1 MPGGLLQLVS
11 YGQANTILNGNP
23 SKTFFKAVY
32 KPYTPF
38 GMQRFR
44 IDYQGERHLSFDAPV
59 TMDFK
64 IPRYAELL
72 WDTYVVVNLP
82 DIWSPLYYRSDI
94 TGAPQYVPYE
104 FQWIKNLGFTMIRQV
119 TIYSGGSTLAQYS
132 GEYMMNAVRRDEG
145 GKRVLLGRMVGNEQ
159 RLNDP
164 KTFNGGNYPNAV
176 YDINCETTGIE
187 PSIRGRQLYIPLM
200 AWFCYSSKTALP
212 LIALQYQEVHIK
224 IEFRSTKELFTI
236 LNVAQTENVNTCPT
250 VPAPTAPIGTGVN
263 KNHATFPSAP
273 MTTADGY
280 AQPYKLTLERKA
292 PNSASVTDQ
301 MWRFIQ
307 PPTGFPLTVEDNNNM
322 YLNRRND
329 WNADVHL
336 ISTYIFL
343 GEEERRT
350 IAAQCHN
357 ILIKTQFEWDF
368 LNVTGSRRVN
378 IPSRD
383 MVSSYMWRFRRS
395 DANLRNQWNNY
406 QNYPWENV
414 PPQRPAAITT
424 IEPGLGKSA
433 VSLTA
438 NGTNL
443 NLYWTG
449 CRNIENRRDI
459 LVDMAI
465 LCGQDYRENILA
477 AGVYSY
483 VEKWFRTT
491 GIAKNGLY
499 CYNFCINSNRRA
511 YQPTGAQNCNKWKWI
526 TFEFNTI
533 EPPRNPCT
541 DTNSVDVLCD
551 PSGAIIGVRKD
562 LWTLNKYNYDLRV
575 FEERYNMIEIV
586 GGRIGLLFAR

>member
-1 MPGGLLQLVS
+1 MPGGLLQLVA
-11 YGQANTILNGNP
+11 YGQANIILNGNP

-38 GMQRFR
+38 GLQRFR
-44 IDYQGERHLSFDAPV
+44 LDYDGQRHLSFDAPV

-64 IPRYAELL
+64 IPRYAELI
-72 WDTYVVVNLP
+72 WDTYIVVNLP
-82 DIWSPLYYRSDI
+82 DIWSPVHYRSDLD
-94 TGAPQYVPYE
+94 PSNNYLPYE
-104 FQWIKNLGFTMIRQV
+104 FQWTKNLGFTMIRQV
-119 TIYSGGSTLAQYS
+119 TVYSGGSTLAQYS
-132 GEYMMNAVRRDEG
+132 GEYMMNMMRRDEG
-145 GKRVLLGRMVGNEQ
+145 GKRVLLGRMVGNER
-159 RLNDP
+159 RLFDP
-164 KTFNGGNYPNAV
+164 KSFNGGNYPNAIYSPN
-176 YDINCETTGIE
+176 YDTTGIE

-224 IEFRSTKELFTI
+224 IEFRPIRELFTI
-236 LNVAQTENVNTCPT
+236 LNVTQIYN
-250 VPAPTAPIGTGVN
+250 PTACPSIPPPTIGTCRPCPDDASVN
-263 KNHATFPSAP
+263 PATVNPAN
-273 MTTADGY
+273 AL
-280 AQPYKLTLERKA
+280 ALNLERKA
-292 PNSASVTDQ
+292 PDSASVTDQ
-301 MWRFIQ
+301 MWRFLQ
-307 PPTGFPLTVEDNNNM
+307 PPTALPKSDTDNNNI

-336 ISTYIFL
+336 MSTYIFL

-368 LNVTGSRRVN
+368 MNVTGSRRVN

-414 PPQRPAAITT
+414 IPSPPVFSREIS
-424 IEPGLGKSA
+424 I
-433 VSLTA
+433 
-438 NGTNL
+438 NNL
-443 NLYWTG
+443 NIYSTG
-449 CRNIENRRDI
+449 ARTIENRQDI
-459 LVDMAI
+459 LIDMAI
-465 LCGQDYRENILA
+465 LCGQDYRENILS
-477 AGVYSY
+477 AGVYNY

-511 YQPTGAQNCNKWKWI
+511 YQPSGAQNCNKWKWI

-533 EPPRNPCT
+533 QPPRNQCT

-562 LWTLNKYNYDLRV
+562 VWSLNQYNYDLRV

-586 GGRIGLLFAR
+586 GGRIGLLLAR